1 MKKSIFT
8 LLTIALLFCN
18 KYADSILQFRNL
30 LLENSL

>member
-18 KYADSILQFRNL
+18 KYADSIC
-30 LLENSL
+30 NSATFY